1 LSPKADAFADQDNH
15 PMRKHSSA
23 WAASL
28 ALTWILS
35 ACTPAQNWRDIGFE
49 GSALKVQLPCK
60 PDRTTRA
67 VPLGGVSVDLQ
78 VAGCESETAMVAVM
92 TASLPIGSDATA
104 VLSGWQKAT
113 LDNARVPSTGTDRQ
127 PQTWHRPGHLP
138 LTSSQRVQAM
148 GLKSSGEPV
157 AIDAVWGAVTEGDRV
172 RLVHA
177 VVYDRKILPEMANTL
192 FESIK
197 P

>member
-1 LSPKADAFADQDNH
+1 
-15 PMRKHSSA
+15 MRKHSSA

-28 ALTWILS
+28 ALTWLLS
-35 ACTPAQNWRDIGFE
+35 ACTPAQNWRDIAFE

-60 PDRTTRA
+60 PDRTTRS

-92 TASLPIGSDATA
+92 TASLPTGSDAAA

-113 LDNARVPSTGTDRQ
+113 LDNARVPATGTDRQ

-138 LTSSQRVQAM
+138 LSSSQRVRAM
-148 GLKSSGEPV
+148 GFKISGEPV
-157 AIDAVWGAVTEGDRV
+157 AMEAVWGAVAEGERV
-172 RLVHA
+172 RVVHA
-177 VVYDRKILPEMANTL
+177 VVYDRKIQPEMANTL